1 MSGGFSIDRLEKAHY
16 PFKRYPK
23 KRCETVLFPGCAFP
37 SQFPQAMDRL
47 ADICSQNGIGIAYDC
62 CGVSLG
68 SCKDGADARRV
79 LDSIAKRLA
88 RCGCKRVACMCPNCF
103 YYLRE
108 HLDVEVISTYQLL
121 EELGVSKDAV
131 LGSGVLFVPCPD
143 RKERLIEQ
151 QMRSSFGLQGLETLA
166 KGCCGLRPDI
176 FAKGP
181 DLAAKCG
188 RGVAASAGDAPL
200 FVYCASCA
208 GQFKRLG
215 FDGVRHVLPALLGI
229 DEEPDAAHAILNR
242 AKRKF
247 DKRSDPAK
255 PKG

>member
-1 MSGGFSIDRLEKAHY
+1 MSGGFSLDRLEKAHY

-23 KRCETVLFPGCAFP
+23 TQCETILFPGCAFP

-62 CGVSLG
+62 CGISLQSHKSG
-68 SCKDGADARRV
+68 TDARRV
-79 LDSIAKRLA
+79 LDSVAKRLA

-143 RKERLIEQ
+143 RKERLIER
-151 QMRSSFGLQGLETLA
+151 QMRSAFDLRGLDTLA

-176 FAKGP
+176 FSKGP
-181 DLAAKCG
+181 KLAAKCG

-229 DEEPDAAHAILNR
+229 DEGPDAAHAILNR
-242 AKRKF
+242 AKRRF
-247 DKRSDPAK
+247 DKRSDPEK

>member
-1 MSGGFSIDRLEKAHY
+1 MSGGFSLDRLEKAHY

-23 KRCETVLFPGCAFP
+23 TRCETVLFPGCAFP

-47 ADICSQNGIGIAYDC
+47 ADICSRNGIGIAYDC
-62 CGVSLG
+62 CGVSLKPYKG
-68 SCKDGADARRV
+68 GADARRV

-88 RCGCKRVACMCPNCF
+88 RCGCKRIACMCPNCY

-108 HLDVEVISTYQLL
+108 HLDMEVISTYQLL
-121 EELGVSKDAV
+121 VELGVAQDGA
-131 LGSGVLFVPCPD
+131 LDGGVMFVPCPD
-143 RKERLIEQ
+143 RKERLLEGQI
-151 QMRSSFGLQGLETLA
+151 RGSFDLEGVGTLA

-181 DLAAKCG
+181 ELAAKCG
-188 RGVAASAGDAPL
+188 RGVAAAAGDGPL
-200 FVYCASCA
+200 YVYCASCA

-215 FDGVRHVLPALLGI
+215 YGGVRHVLPALLGV

-247 DKRSDPAK
+247 DKRSDPEK
-255 PKG
+255 PRV